1 MSFPE
6 INEVLSLENDQL
18 EKEILTAKKQLFEL
32 RLRQATRQSFK
43 SHYFC
48 HIKHRLGQL
57 LMIKRQRFYIN
68 EIKD

>member
-1 MSFPE
+1 MSFPVIKE
-6 INEVLSLENDQL
+6 ILFLENNQL

-32 RLRQATRQSFK
+32 RLRQGTRQSFK

-68 EIKD
+68 EVKD